1 MLTLRGRF
9 VWDDAMTN
17 DTEAATF
24 ISSDL
29 LALLAEKHLM
39 PGNRT
44 DRISGAMVA
53 DLIVIPEGPRAD
65 ETRFRWLGC
74 VETDDI
80 DADVRRVWTE
90 GGTIM
95 QPPEDIADVGRFA
108 IVSDPDGAVF
118 LLFQPNIEAGDKQ
131 DNKRGLP
138 GVPARHS
145 HRRGPREAVVTV
157 MLDLAGSADPATGN
171 RIIASGAAR

>member
-1 MLTLRGRF
+1 
-9 VWDDAMTN
+9 MTN

-29 LALLAEKHLM
+29 LALLAEKPLM

-44 DRISGAMVA
+44 DRIAGAMVA
-53 DLIVIPEGPRAD
+53 DLVVIPEGPRAD
-65 ETRFRWLGC
+65 ETRPCWLGC

-80 DADVRRVWTE
+80 DADVGRVWTE

-108 IVSDPDGAVF
+108 VVSDPDRAVF
-118 LLFQPNIEAGDKQ
+118 LLFQPNIEADDKQ
-131 DNKRGLP
+131 DNCSLP
-138 GVPARHS
+138 PEAPPSRH
-145 HRRGPREAVVTV
+145 RA
-157 MLDLAGSADPATGN
+157 
-171 RIIASGAAR
+171 